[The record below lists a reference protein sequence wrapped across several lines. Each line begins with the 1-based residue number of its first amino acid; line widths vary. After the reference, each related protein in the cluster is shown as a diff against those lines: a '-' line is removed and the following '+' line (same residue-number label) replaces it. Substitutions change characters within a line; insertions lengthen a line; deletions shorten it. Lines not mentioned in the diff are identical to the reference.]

1 MQTAFNEVSCD
12 YNYIAIKVY
21 LQGAMLGTTDG
32 LMRDD
37 LRVANLIPTTSP
49 YSDGATT
56 FAEIFGTT
64 GPQAIIDWV
73 WVELRDATDNT
84 IVVTGQSALLQR
96 DGDVVDADRIS
107 TLKLNEPPTDYYV
120 AIIHRNHLGIITAA
134 TVALSDNVVVVD
146 FTNATNQITFG
157 SNAQTAFGMPSGR
170 IAMWAG
176 NVNND
181 TVIQYSGTNPDVTTI
196 LSTVL
201 NDAGNFLNFPTF
213 TVSGYDSNDINMDGS
228 IQYSGISP
236 DTPFILQ
243 NILAHPE
250 NFLNFSTYRIM
261 EQLPENYIP

>member
-1 MQTAFNEVSCD
+1 
-12 YNYIAIKVY
+12 
-21 LQGAMLGTTDG
+21 MLGTTDG

-64 GPQAIIDWV
+64 GPEAIIDWV

-84 IVVTGQSALLQR
+84 VVVTGQSALLQR
-96 DGDVVDADRIS
+96 DGTITDVNGAPELEFNIDS
-107 TLKLNEPPTDYYV
+107 KDYYIAV
-120 AIIHRNHLGIITAA
+120 KHRNHLGIMTKNLF
-134 TVALSDNVVVVD
+134 ALSELATSFD
-146 FTNATNQITFG
+146 FTNANNQITYG
-157 SNAQTAFGMPSGR
+157 TNAQTTFGIDPNTVGMWSGNANKD
-170 IAMWAG
+170 IF
-176 NVNND
+176 V
-181 TVIQYSGTNPDVTTI
+181 QYSGTFPDTPSI

-213 TVSGYDSNDINMDGS
+213 TVSGYDSNDVNMDGS